1 MDDTSEEGLRFV
13 VEMEDDG
20 FVEVDSFVVAVV
32 HDMDTWLPASAA
44 YHLMTMTRVMAGMEL
59 TQDFVVVVAAVFV
72 VASSTL
78 QLY

>member
-1 MDDTSEEGLRFV
+1 MDDTSEEGLRFA

-44 YHLMTMTRVMAGMEL
+44 YHLMTMTQVMAGMEL
-59 TQDFVVVVAAVFV
+59 TQDFVAVVAAVFV

>member
-1 MDDTSEEGLRFV
+1 MDDTSEEGLRFA

-44 YHLMTMTRVMAGMEL
+44 YH
-59 TQDFVVVVAAVFV
+59 
-72 VASSTL
+72 
-78 QLY
+78 